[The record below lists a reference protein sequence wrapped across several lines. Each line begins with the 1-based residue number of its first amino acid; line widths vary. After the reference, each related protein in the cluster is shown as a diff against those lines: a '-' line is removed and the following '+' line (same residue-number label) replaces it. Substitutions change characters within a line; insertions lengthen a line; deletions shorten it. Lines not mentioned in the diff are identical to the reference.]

1 MDLKEKSFD
10 FAYEI
15 VKQIISISTILL
27 GVSLTFFEK
36 FNFADSNWALITSW
50 ILFLITILWGLF
62 VMMGITGSIA
72 KNPTAADIYEK
83 NITSSMIWLIIIFI
97 SAFGFLIFHTSKI
110 LSHEPEKQSEEKVIY
125 LLKNECDTLKKCKI
139 DKFIKI
145 DSTKLKAK
153 SNSQIKG

>member
-50 ILFLITILWGLF
+50 ILFLISILWGLF
-62 VMMGITGSIA
+62 VMMGITGSMA
-72 KNPTAADIYEK
+72 KNPTTADIYEK
-83 NITSSMIWLIIIFI
+83 NITSSMIWLIVI
-97 SAFGFLIFHTSKI
+97 SIAAFGFLIFHTSKI
-110 LSHEPEKQSEEKVIY
+110 LSHKTEQQSEEKVIY
-125 LLKNECDTLKKCKI
+125 LLKDQCDTLKKCKI
-139 DKFIKI
+139 DKLVKTDSIKV
-145 DSTKLKAK
+145 KFEK
-153 SNSQIKG
+153 SAPKS